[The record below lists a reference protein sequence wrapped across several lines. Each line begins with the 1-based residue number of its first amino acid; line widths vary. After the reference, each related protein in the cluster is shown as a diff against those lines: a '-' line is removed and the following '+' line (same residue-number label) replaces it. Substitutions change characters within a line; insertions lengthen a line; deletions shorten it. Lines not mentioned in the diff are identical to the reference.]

1 MKVYVSILGL
11 FMLLLNSCTTNEK
24 KTPQTANSILTDSL
38 AKQRFFPVTT
48 YIKGQLYS
56 IKEKGLNP
64 IQYIIEGDKKDSSWL
79 KIEDL
84 PSAIN
89 EFITPEIDSTNLI
102 QLFLEKKFV
111 DQSLDAVTLTYEP
124 IKKLPD
130 SLSLSS
136 WTVYIEPETGN
147 VKRIYLVKTKATKTI
162 QLTWNSDANCKMV
175 YLTSNADGSFVV
187 DKEVKINWDY

>member
-1 MKVYVSILGL
+1 MKFYVSILGS
-11 FMLLLNSCTTNEK
+11 FIFLLSSCTTNEK
-24 KTPQTANSILTDSL
+24 KMPLTANSITTDSL

-84 PSAIN
+84 SSAIN

-130 SLSLSS
+130 SISLSS

-147 VKRIYLVKTKATKTI
+147 VKRIYLVKTKETKTT
-162 QLTWNSDANCKMV
+162 QLTWNSNANCKMV

>member
-102 QLFLEKKFV
+102 QLFIEKKFV

>member
-1 MKVYVSILGL
+1 MKVYVSILGS

-64 IQYIIEGDKKDSSWL
+64 IQYIIEGNKKDSSWL

-102 QLFLEKKFV
+102 QLFIEKKFV

>member
-1 MKVYVSILGL
+1 MKFYVSILGS
-11 FMLLLNSCTTNEK
+11 FIFLLSSCTTNEK
-24 KTPQTANSILTDSL
+24 KMPLTANSITTDSL
-38 AKQRFFPVTT
+38 AKQRFFPVTI

-56 IKEKGLNP
+56 MKEKGLNP
-64 IQYIIEGDKKDSSWL
+64 IQYIIEGDKKDSGWL

-84 PSAIN
+84 SSAIN

-130 SLSLSS
+130 SISLSS

-147 VKRIYLVKTKATKTI
+147 VKRIYLVKTKETKTT
-162 QLTWNSDANCKMV
+162 QLTWNSNANCKMV

>member
-24 KTPQTANSILTDSL
+24 ETPQTANSILTDSL

>member
-1 MKVYVSILGL
+1 MKFYVPILGS

-24 KTPQTANSILTDSL
+24 KIPLTANSITTDSL
-38 AKQRFFPVTT
+38 AKQRFFPVTI

-64 IQYIIEGDKKDSSWL
+64 IQYLIEGDKKDSSWL

-102 QLFLEKKFV
+102 QLL
-111 DQSLDAVTLTYEP
+111 
-124 IKKLPD
+124 
-130 SLSLSS
+130 
-136 WTVYIEPETGN
+136 
-147 VKRIYLVKTKATKTI
+147 
-162 QLTWNSDANCKMV
+162 
-175 YLTSNADGSFVV
+175 
-187 DKEVKINWDY
+187 

>member
-1 MKVYVSILGL
+1 
-11 FMLLLNSCTTNEK
+11 MLLLNSCTTNEK
-24 KTPQTANSILTDSL
+24 KIPLTANSIATDSL
-38 AKQRFFPVTT
+38 AKQRFFPVTI

-64 IQYIIEGDKKDSSWL
+64 IQYLIEGDKKDSSWL

-89 EFITPEIDSTNLI
+89 EFLTPEIDSTNLI

-147 VKRIYLVKTKATKTI
+147 VKRIYLVKTKTTKTT
-162 QLTWNSDANCKMV
+162 QLTWNSNANCKMV
-175 YLTSNADGSFVV
+175 YLTSNADGSFIV

>member
-1 MKVYVSILGL
+1 MKFYVSILGS
-11 FMLLLNSCTTNEK
+11 FIFLLSSCTTNEK
-24 KTPQTANSILTDSL
+24 KMPLTANSITTDSL
-38 AKQRFFPVTT
+38 AKQRFFPVTI

-56 IKEKGLNP
+56 MKEKGLNP

-84 PSAIN
+84 SSAIN

-130 SLSLSS
+130 SISLSS

-147 VKRIYLVKTKATKTI
+147 VKRIYLVKTKETKTT
-162 QLTWNSDANCKMV
+162 QLTWNSNANCKMV

>member
-1 MKVYVSILGL
+1 
-11 FMLLLNSCTTNEK
+11 
-24 KTPQTANSILTDSL
+24 
-38 AKQRFFPVTT
+38 
-48 YIKGQLYS
+48 
-56 IKEKGLNP
+56 
-64 IQYIIEGDKKDSSWL
+64 
-79 KIEDL
+79 
-84 PSAIN
+84 
-89 EFITPEIDSTNLI
+89 LI

-136 WTVYIEPETGN
+136 WTVYIQPETGN
-147 VKRIYLVKTKATKTI
+147 VKRIYLVKTKATKTT
-162 QLTWNSDANCKMV
+162 QLTWNSNATCKMV

>member
-24 KTPQTANSILTDSL
+24 ETPQTANSILTDSL

-102 QLFLEKKFV
+102 QLFIEKKFV

>member
-1 MKVYVSILGL
+1 MKFYVPILGA

-24 KTPQTANSILTDSL
+24 KIPLTANSITTASL
-38 AKQRFFPVTT
+38 AKQRFFPFTT

-64 IQYIIEGDKKDSSWL
+64 IQYLIEGDKKDSSWL

-102 QLFLEKKFV
+102 QLFLEKKFI
-111 DQSLDAVTLTYEP
+111 DQGFIDIAKMATP
-124 IKKLPD
+124 
-130 SLSLSS
+130 
-136 WTVYIEPETGN
+136 
-147 VKRIYLVKTKATKTI
+147 LV
-162 QLTWNSDANCKMV
+162 
-175 YLTSNADGSFVV
+175 G
-187 DKEVKINWDY
+187 

>member
-1 MKVYVSILGL
+1 MKFYVPILGA
-11 FMLLLNSCTTNEK
+11 FIFLLSSCTTNEK
-24 KTPQTANSILTDSL
+24 KMPLTANSITTDSL

-64 IQYIIEGDKKDSSWL
+64 IQYLIEGDKKDSSWL

-89 EFITPEIDSTNLI
+89 EFLTPEIDSTNLI

-136 WTVYIEPETGN
+136 WTVYIQPETGN
-147 VKRIYLVKTKATKTI
+147 VKRIYLVKTKATKTT
-162 QLTWNSDANCKMV
+162 QLTWNSNANCKMV

>member
-1 MKVYVSILGL
+1 MKFYVSILGS
-11 FMLLLNSCTTNEK
+11 FIFLLSSCTTNEK
-24 KTPQTANSILTDSL
+24 KMPLTANSITTDSL

-48 YIKGQLYS
+48 YIKGQLYY

-84 PSAIN
+84 SSAIN

-130 SLSLSS
+130 SLNLSS

-147 VKRIYLVKTKATKTI
+147 VKRIYLVKTKETKTT
-162 QLTWNSDANCKMV
+162 QLTWNSNANCKMV

>member
-1 MKVYVSILGL
+1 MKVYVSILGS

-102 QLFLEKKFV
+102 QLFIEKKFV

>member
-1 MKVYVSILGL
+1 MKFYVSILGS
-11 FMLLLNSCTTNEK
+11 FIFLLSSCTTNEK
-24 KTPQTANSILTDSL
+24 KMPLTANSITTDSL
-38 AKQRFFPVTT
+38 AKQRFFPVTI

-56 IKEKGLNP
+56 MKEKGLNP

-84 PSAIN
+84 SSAIN

-130 SLSLSS
+130 SLNLSS

-147 VKRIYLVKTKATKTI
+147 VKRIYLVKTKETKTT
-162 QLTWNSDANCKMV
+162 QLTWNSNANCKMV

>member
-1 MKVYVSILGL
+1 MKFYVSILGS
-11 FMLLLNSCTTNEK
+11 FIFLLYSCTTNEK
-24 KTPQTANSILTDSL
+24 KIPLIANSITTDSL

-64 IQYIIEGDKKDSSWL
+64 IQYITEGDKKDSSWL

-89 EFITPEIDSTNLI
+89 EFLTPEIDSTNLI

-136 WTVYIEPETGN
+136 WTVYIQPETGN
-147 VKRIYLVKTKATKTI
+147 IKRIYLVKTKATKTT
-162 QLTWNSDANCKMV
+162 QLTWNSNANCKMV

>member
-1 MKVYVSILGL
+1 MKFYVPILGA
-11 FMLLLNSCTTNEK
+11 FMLLLNSCTINEK
-24 KTPQTANSILTDSL
+24 KIPLTANSITTDSL

-64 IQYIIEGDKKDSSWL
+64 IQYIIEGNKKDSSWL

-147 VKRIYLVKTKATKTI
+147 VKRIYLVKTKTTKTT
-162 QLTWNSDANCKMV
+162 QLTWNSNANCKMV

>member
-1 MKVYVSILGL
+1 
-11 FMLLLNSCTTNEK
+11 MLLLNSCTTNEK
-24 KTPQTANSILTDSL
+24 KIPLTANSITTDSL
-38 AKQRFFPVTT
+38 AKQRFFPVTI

-64 IQYIIEGDKKDSSWL
+64 IQYLIEGDKKDSSWL

-102 QLFLEKKFV
+102 QLLWEKKLV

-147 VKRIYLVKTKATKTI
+147 VKRIYLVKTKTTKTT
-162 QLTWNSDANCKMV
+162 QLTWNSNANCKMV

>member
-64 IQYIIEGDKKDSSWL
+64 IQYIIEGNKKDSSWL

-102 QLFLEKKFV
+102 QLFIEKKFV